1 MSSFPVPDH
10 MFDGGDLDCGSGLVL
25 LIREN
30 MLKTPIDGVLEM
42 RSREATVAD
51 DLPPWCRMVGHDYLG
66 NTPGDNCTR
75 YFIRRGAAKAAEE
88 EKALAED
95 KKQAREYEW
104 RLRIRA
110 TGHLKSTVYCR
121 NFSWDSGQP
130 ASFEEKDVHPC
141 GVEQLFG
148 ALGASLCSGYAT
160 ECAKSGLEMD
170 DIEITVRGKLNN
182 VLAHLGLEE
191 EAAVTFIRALPHM
204 DYVSLI
210 DRRERTRLS
219 EGEAARLWGRGE
231 DGVERQFYFAT
242 RNQPFAVRE
251 IIGGRK
257 VREHLRTHGISP
269 GCSLVL
275 ESIEQTQE
283 LHKPGSA
290 PVTISSPSGLRLY
303 LNRTQAG
310 QVVVKS
316 DVRQGPQ
323 ADAGQEDNG
332 E

>member
-30 MLKTPIDGVLEM
+30 MLKTPIGGVLEM

-66 NTPGDNCTR
+66 NTSGDNCTR
-75 YFIRRGAAKAAEE
+75 YFIRRGAAKAMEE

-182 VLAHLGLEE
+182 VLAHLGLEDGDPSVSSIDVKCFASTMDDAAAA
-191 EAAVTFIRALPHM
+191 EAAWKRTVALSPVAATLAKGVTLNIK
-204 DYVSLI
+204 
-210 DRRERTRLS
+210 
-219 EGEAARLWGRGE
+219 
-231 DGVERQFYFAT
+231 
-242 RNQPFAVRE
+242 FAV
-251 IIGGRK
+251 
-257 VREHLRTHGISP
+257 V
-269 GCSLVL
+269 
-275 ESIEQTQE
+275 
-283 LHKPGSA
+283 
-290 PVTISSPSGLRLY
+290 
-303 LNRTQAG
+303 
-310 QVVVKS
+310 
-316 DVRQGPQ
+316 
-323 ADAGQEDNG
+323 
-332 E
+332 